1 MAGKRHVR
9 NYCDPSPIFI
19 IIWVTNQSSMYLLL
33 YSQNLSF
40 ATAQLQ
46 AQLFAIHH
54 RLQDKRFRLQASG
67 LVFQVPKQ
75 KISWSLQLTK
85 VKEKYKLHVFIICDH
100 LMLAEQQYWLQSK
113 MKDGNHSY
121 HQNPGALILPP
132 FKHLTTFYDY
142 MYVSWSFCTAS
153 SFFLYN

>member
-1 MAGKRHVR
+1 MLGTTVTLRQYSSLFELLTRAPCIYYYIHKICHLPQL
-9 NYCDPSPIFI
+9 NYKL
-19 IIWVTNQSSMYLLL
+19 NYLPFTTGFRI
-33 YSQNLSF
+33 SASG
-40 ATAQLQ
+40 
-46 AQLFAIHH
+46 
-54 RLQDKRFRLQASG
+54 FRLQASG

-121 HQNPGALILPP
+121 HQNPGALILPA